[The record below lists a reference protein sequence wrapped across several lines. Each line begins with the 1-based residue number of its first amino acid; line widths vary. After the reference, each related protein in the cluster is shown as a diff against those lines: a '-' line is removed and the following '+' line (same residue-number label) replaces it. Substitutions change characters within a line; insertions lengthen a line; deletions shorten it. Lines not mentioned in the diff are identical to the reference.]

1 VQPSRERFPVG
12 VRIGWGSIDWGIARG
27 SDRSGRFGYNSAE
40 PSRRRTHP
48 MNKRKRVA
56 IQKHRAKAKK
66 QEEKRK
72 LGQLARR
79 TR

>member
-1 VQPSRERFPVG
+1 
-12 VRIGWGSIDWGIARG
+12 
-27 SDRSGRFGYNSAE
+27 
-40 PSRRRTHP
+40 

-56 IQKHRAKAKK
+56 IQKHRVKAKK